1 MSQSDTASQRQM
13 RAASPESSVW
23 LSANAGSGKTKVLTD
38 RVARLLMQGTEPQ
51 KILCLTYTKAAAA
64 EMQNRLLK
72 RLGEWAMLPEADLR
86 KALAELGIDSAISEP
101 DLAEARR
108 LFAKA
113 IEAPG
118 GLKIQTIHSF
128 CSSLLRRF
136 PLEAGVPHGFAEM
149 DERATDLLAQDLLE
163 EIASGPQAGLLDDLL
178 RHFTSEDLS
187 GLLKDIIG
195 NRTGFPA
202 DLTREDLMAV
212 FDLPPGLTPEA
223 LLYDVLTDQD
233 IEMLQGLV
241 PFMRKGSVT
250 DVTNADIFAAIG
262 EATIEALTVLEGRLL
277 TGAGPSKAGPFS
289 AKIGSIP
296 TKPTQKLLPAGT
308 LDDLNDLMERVAE
321 ARPLR
326 LGLAAVERNLS
337 FHRFARAFLDLYAQR
352 KRLRGLLDFDDL
364 IERAGYLLST
374 PSVAQWVLFRLDGGI
389 DHILVDEAQ
398 DTSPGQWRVIE
409 RLADEFTSGESARAM
424 PRTIFVVGDRKQS
437 IYSFQGADL
446 RHFEAVESHF
456 SEKFM
461 AIQRPLRSEA
471 LLHSFRSSPA
481 ILRAVDRV
489 FESSANAGLGGK
501 PEHIAFF
508 EHPGRVDIWPA
519 IEAAPAEEDSDWEL
533 PIDLQNKRQHNPT
546 LAQAIAEEIAGIIAA
561 GTQIPSKDGARRVH
575 EGDFLILVQRRS
587 ELFHEVIRAC
597 KAKGLAIAGADRLKL
612 GAELA
617 VKDIRSVLAFLATP
631 EDDLALAEALRSPLF
646 GLSEQ
651 ALYDLAQ
658 PRKGYL
664 WEALRH
670 ASDQAETREILQD
683 LRNNAD
689 FLRPFELIERL
700 LTHHGGREK
709 LLARLGPEAED
720 GIDELLA
727 QALAFERNEVPSLTG
742 FLGWLS
748 ADEVQVK
755 RQIESAGKAI
765 RVMTVHGSKGL
776 EAPIVILPETMVRKN
791 DLRDLILEMAN
802 GVAVLR
808 QPQDSAPLSMAE
820 QIALAKAARDEER
833 MRLLYVAMTRA
844 EHWLIVAGAGKL
856 GEGEDSWYSLVKEAM
871 GSADLEPV
879 LPYSETLSGF
889 GQIERFASGKW
900 PAPTAGPAKDS
911 ATEEAPLPSWFAQKL
926 PAPERPTR
934 ALSPSDLG
942 GAKALPGEAN
952 QLDTEAAMRRGTM
965 LHLLLEHLPE
975 LPAAEWRDQA
985 ISLLSDPEY
994 GTDLAEIETILAEA
1008 TRVLQS
1014 DAMQPFL
1021 VPGSL
1026 AEVEVTAELPELG
1039 GQRIHGTIDRL
1050 VVEPDLVRVLDYKS
1064 NATVPARPEDVPL
1077 GIVRQMAAYRSALRQ
1092 IYPGRTI
1099 TCSILWTAD
1108 ASAMLLSE
1116 AQLDAALC
1124 TDTAS

>member
-1 MSQSDTASQRQM
+1 MSNPDTASQRQM
-13 RAASPESSVW
+13 RAAAPESSVW

-72 RLGEWAMLPEADLR
+72 RLGEWAMLPEPKLR
-86 KALAELGIDSAISEP
+86 KAVAELGIESDISEA

-136 PLEAGVPHGFAEM
+136 PLESGVPHGFTEM
-149 DERATDLLAQDLLE
+149 DERAGALLAEDLLE
-163 EIASGPQAGLLDDLL
+163 EIAAGPQAELLDDLL
-178 RHFTSEDLS
+178 RHFTQEDLG
-187 GLLKDIIG
+187 GLLQDIIA
-195 NRTGFPA
+195 NRAGFPA
-202 DLTREDLMAV
+202 DRTRDRLLKA
-212 FDLPPGLTPEA
+212 FGLPPRLTPEA
-223 LLYDVLTDQD
+223 LLFDVLTEQD
-233 IEMLQGLV
+233 IQMLHGLV
-241 PFMRKGSVT
+241 PILRKGSVT
-250 DVTNADIFAAIG
+250 DDRHADIF
-262 EATIEALTVLEGRLL
+262 EALE
-277 TGAGPSKAGPFS
+277 GPSVEALMALEAPLLFGASAKAPFS
-289 AKIGSIP
+289 AKIGSVP
-296 TKPTQKLLPAGT
+296 TQKTQKLLSPGT
-308 LDDLNDLMERVAE
+308 LDELNALMERVAE

-326 LGLAAVERNLS
+326 LGLSAVERNLS
-337 FHRFARAFLDLYAQR
+337 FHRFAQAFLALYTQR
-352 KRLRGLLDFDDL
+352 KQLRGWLDFDDL
-364 IERAGYLLST
+364 IERAGHLLSN

-409 RLADEFTSGESARAM
+409 RLADEFTSGESAREM

-446 RHFEAVESHF
+446 RHFEAMQSHF
-456 SEKFM
+456 SQKFM

-489 FESSANAGLGGK
+489 FDGAANSGLGGQ

-508 EHPGRVDIWPA
+508 EYPGRVDIWPA
-519 IEAAPAEEDSDWEL
+519 IEAAGEEEDANWEL

-561 GTQIPSKDGARRVH
+561 GTQIPTKDGARRVH

-646 GLSEQ
+646 GWDET

-664 WEALRH
+664 WEALRNDEAH
-670 ASDQAETREILQD
+670 AETRSILQD
-683 LRNNAD
+683 LRDNAD

-700 LTHHGGREK
+700 LTHHQGREK
-709 LLARLGPEAED
+709 LLGRLGPEAED

-727 QALAFERNEVPSLTG
+727 QALAFEQSDVPSLTG

-748 ADEVQVK
+748 ADDVQVK
-755 RQIESAGKAI
+755 RQIDSAGRAI

-791 DLRDLILEMAN
+791 ELRDLIVQMDGGLP
-802 GVAVLR
+802 VLR
-808 QPQDSAPLSMAE
+808 QSKDSAPEAMA
-820 QIALAKAARDEER
+820 QRVDLAKAAIEEER

-844 EHWLIVAGAGKL
+844 ERWLIVAGAGKL
-856 GEGEDSWYSLVKEAM
+856 GEGDESWYSLVSEALSS
-871 GSADLEPV
+871 GDSEPV
-879 LPYSETLSGF
+879 SPYSETLSRF
-889 GQIERFASGKW
+889 GQIARFASGNW
-900 PAPTAGPAKDS
+900 PAPELEPEENQRPEPEALPA
-911 ATEEAPLPSWFAQKL
+911 WFAQKL
-926 PAPERPTR
+926 PAPAR
-934 ALSPSDLG
+934 AARTLSPSDLG

-952 QLDTEAAMRRGTM
+952 QLDTEAAMRRGSM
-965 LHLLLEHLPE
+965 LHLLLEYLPE
-975 LPAAEWRDQA
+975 LSESAWRDQA
-985 ISLLSDPEY
+985 ISLLSDPEF
-994 GTDLAEIETILAEA
+994 GADLAEIETVLAEA

-1014 DAMQPFL
+1014 DAMRPYL
-1021 VPGSL
+1021 VPGAL
-1026 AEVEVTAELPELG
+1026 AEVELTADLPELG

-1050 VVEPDLVRVLDYKS
+1050 VVGPDLVAVLDYKS
-1064 NATVPARPEDVPL
+1064 NATVPTRPEDVPL

-1092 IYPGRTI
+1092 IYPGRQIACTV
-1099 TCSILWTAD
+1099 LWTAD
-1108 ASAMLLSE
+1108 ASAMTLTE